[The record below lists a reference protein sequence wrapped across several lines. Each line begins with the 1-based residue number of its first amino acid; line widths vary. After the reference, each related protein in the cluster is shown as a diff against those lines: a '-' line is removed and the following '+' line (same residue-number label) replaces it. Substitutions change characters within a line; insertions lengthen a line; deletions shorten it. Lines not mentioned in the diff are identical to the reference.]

1 MIQNIRIMHKISVIT
16 VCFNSKKT
24 IVDTFESIL
33 NQTLKGGFEYIVI
46 DGASTDGT
54 LEIINSYKLK
64 FKEKGI
70 DFTLVS
76 EKDRGIYDA
85 MNKGIKLACGN
96 YIGLLNSDDF
106 YELNTLDSIRTAA
119 YSNPDVDIFYG
130 FLRVLMDDGEEL
142 QVFRYMYE
150 NYLGKIGSGCE
161 SGAQHPTCFVK
172 KSLYERIGYFDLQY
186 TTAADYDFLLR
197 AKLMNAKFKSLDM
210 ILSNFRNNGV
220 SNTISNFEKIEQ
232 RYNTHFNHGLISSK
246 EYNEF
251 LKYKRLKGYY
261 KIKSMIGSF
270 IFGKIK

>member
-1 MIQNIRIMHKISVIT
+1 MSSPTISIIT
-16 VCFNSKKT
+16 VCLNSKQT
-24 IVDTFESIL
+24 IRQTFDSL
-33 NQTLKGGFEYIVI
+33 LRQTSKNFEYILI
-46 DGASTDGT
+46 DGGSNDGT
-54 LEIINSYKLK
+54 LEIIKEYQKK
-64 FKEKGI
+64 FTASDIQFRWMSGP
-70 DFTLVS
+70 DL
-76 EKDRGIYDA
+76 GIYDA
-85 MNKGIKLACGN
+85 MNKGINFATGDF
-96 YIGLLNSDDF
+96 IGLLNSDDF
-106 YELNTLDSIRTAA
+106 YELSTLDSIRTAA

-142 QVFRYMYE
+142 QVFRYKYE

-210 ILSNFRNNGV
+210 ILSNFRNTGV